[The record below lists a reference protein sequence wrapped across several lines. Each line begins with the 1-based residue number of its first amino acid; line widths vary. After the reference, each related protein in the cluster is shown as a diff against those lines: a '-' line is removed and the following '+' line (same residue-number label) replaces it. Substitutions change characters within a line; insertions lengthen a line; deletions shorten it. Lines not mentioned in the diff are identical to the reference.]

1 MTLSRRHFIQST
13 AIAAATAAPLGFPS
27 IVRAADAKEFRLG
40 LITPAGHSWNR
51 AALQFGEALKKE
63 TDGRLSVTVFHSGQL
78 GNETAMMQQLQ
89 SGALDMGWIQA
100 AELGSRVSSVAAIN
114 APYLVRSTP
123 AVAKLVKTPAAL
135 KLLEVL
141 PRETGTIGLGWG
153 ITGMRAVFA
162 TKDISAPT
170 DLKGMKLRVVGSPL
184 FSDIFTALGANP
196 TQMSWADAQPA
207 LSSGAVDGQEN
218 PMSVFTAAKMHTI
231 GQKHVTM
238 WGYVADPLVF
248 VVNKEVWASWTPADQ
263 AIVRQAAIDAGKE
276 EIAIARKGLIEADK
290 PLLKEI
296 AALGVTITELTPAE
310 REAFVKATRPVYDKW
325 KSQIG
330 ADLVNTAEK
339 SIAARKK

>member
-170 DLKGMKLRVVGSPL
+170 DLKGMKLRINPTPVYRDFHQL
-184 FSDIFTALGANP
+184 LGAAP
-196 TQMSWADAQPA
+196 TPIPTPAVFDAMSNGQVDGLEADIEFSWNQRFDKVSKTLLQMNALFMPFAPLVSGRIWQGMDAKDKELIRKLVAESLDAQIN
-207 LSSGAVDGQEN
+207 D
-218 PMSVFTAAKMHTI
+218 I
-231 GQKHVTM
+231 VTTE
-238 WGYVADPLVF
+238 A
-248 VVNKEVWASWTPADQ
+248 
-263 AIVRQAAIDAGKE
+263 
-276 EIAIARKGLIEADK
+276 GLIEKFKGSGIAFKTAGNYNPDGIIQEFDK
-290 PLLKEI
+290 LWLPKAPQI
-296 AALGVTITELTPAE
+296 AEL
-310 REAFVKATRPVYDKW
+310 RKA
-325 KSQIG
+325 G
-330 ADLVNTAEK
+330 ATL
-339 SIAARKK
+339 

>member
-170 DLKGMKLRVVGSPL
+170 DLKGMKLRINPTPVYRDFYQL
-184 FSDIFTALGANP
+184 LGAAP
-196 TQMSWADAQPA
+196 TPIPTPAVFDAMSTGQVDGLEADIEFSWNQRFDKVSKTLLQMNALFMPFAPLVSGRIWQAMDAKDKELIRKLVAQSLDAQIN
-207 LSSGAVDGQEN
+207 D
-218 PMSVFTAAKMHTI
+218 I
-231 GQKHVTM
+231 VTTE
-238 WGYVADPLVF
+238 A
-248 VVNKEVWASWTPADQ
+248 
-263 AIVRQAAIDAGKE
+263 
-276 EIAIARKGLIEADK
+276 GLIEKFKGSGIAFKTAGNYNPDGIIQEFDK
-290 PLLKEI
+290 LWLPKAPQI
-296 AALGVTITELTPAE
+296 AEL
-310 REAFVKATRPVYDKW
+310 RKA
-325 KSQIG
+325 G
-330 ADLVNTAEK
+330 ASL
-339 SIAARKK
+339 

>member
-78 GNETAMMQQLQ
+78 GNATAMMQQLQ

-170 DLKGMKLRVVGSPL
+170 DLKGMKLRINPTPVYRDFYQL
-184 FSDIFTALGANP
+184 LGAAP
-196 TQMSWADAQPA
+196 TPIPTPAVFDAMSNGQVDGLEADIEFSWNQRFDKVSKTLLQMNALFMPFAPLVSGRIWQGMDAKDKELIRKLVAESLDAQIN
-207 LSSGAVDGQEN
+207 D
-218 PMSVFTAAKMHTI
+218 I
-231 GQKHVTM
+231 VTTE
-238 WGYVADPLVF
+238 A
-248 VVNKEVWASWTPADQ
+248 
-263 AIVRQAAIDAGKE
+263 
-276 EIAIARKGLIEADK
+276 GLIEKFKGSGIAFKTAGNYNPDGIIQEFDK
-290 PLLKEI
+290 LWLPKAPQI
-296 AALGVTITELTPAE
+296 AEL
-310 REAFVKATRPVYDKW
+310 RKA
-325 KSQIG
+325 G
-330 ADLVNTAEK
+330 ATL
-339 SIAARKK
+339 